1 MYQVT
6 SQFARHN
13 RAILLEIMDL
23 RCSGRQSFKIFAQ
36 AGSRRNS
43 QLPTLEMTTFMVI
56 QLALRSLSKQ
66 IKQKADQKRRS
77 HLKPREGL
85 SAGGS
90 VRSRR
95 VSIRNPVAIQPF

>member
-1 MYQVT
+1 MYQVS

-36 AGSRRNS
+36 AGSGRNS
-43 QLPTLEMTTFMVI
+43 QLPTLEMTAFMVI
-56 QLALRSLSKQ
+56 QLAIRSLSEQ

-77 HLKPREGL
+77 HLKPRRGAL
-85 SAGGS
+85 SGGIGS
-90 VRSRR
+90 
-95 VSIRNPVAIQPF
+95 F